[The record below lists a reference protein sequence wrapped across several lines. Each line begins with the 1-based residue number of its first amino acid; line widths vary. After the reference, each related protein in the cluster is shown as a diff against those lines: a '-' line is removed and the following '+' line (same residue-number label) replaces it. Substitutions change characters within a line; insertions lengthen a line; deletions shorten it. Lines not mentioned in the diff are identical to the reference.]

1 MQFALIYM
9 NLHELIVKAGLAIEK
24 WYVEQTPSR
33 ATVDTDPGSQ
43 HRVVVDGI
51 SPKSAHG
58 IVLY

>member
-1 MQFALIYM
+1 M